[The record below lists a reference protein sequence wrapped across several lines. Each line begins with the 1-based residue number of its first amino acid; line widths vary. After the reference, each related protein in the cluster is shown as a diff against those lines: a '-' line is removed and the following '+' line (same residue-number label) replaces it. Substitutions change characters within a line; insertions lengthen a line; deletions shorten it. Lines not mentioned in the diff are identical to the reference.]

1 MIAFLPRLRRFT
13 HALTADASQGDD
25 LAQDTCVRAL
35 QSLHLW
41 EPGTRLDSWM
51 YRIAKNL
58 WIDRMRTQ
66 RFRGVHSSIDDIDA
80 GAEPMGVD
88 GRSVVESS
96 LTLSEVM
103 RAIGRLPDEQRELVA
118 LVCVNGASYKEA
130 AETLA
135 IPMGTVMSRLA
146 RARKAL
152 FEALAEAE
160 GRAA

>member
-66 RFRGVHSSIDDIDA
+66 RFRGVHSSIDDIET

-103 RAIGRLPDEQRELVA
+103 RAIGRLPEEQRELVA

-152 FEALAEAE
+152 FDALAEAE
-160 GRAA
+160 GRVA

>member
-13 HALTADASQGDD
+13 HALTADAAQGDD

-66 RFRGVHSSIDDIDA
+66 RFRGLHASIDDIET
-80 GAEPMGVD
+80 GSEPMGVD
-88 GRSVVESS
+88 GRAVTESS

-103 RAIGRLPDEQRELVA
+103 RAIGRLPEEQRELVA

-130 AETLA
+130 AETLS

-160 GRAA
+160 GRVA

>member
-13 HALTADASQGDD
+13 HALTADATHGDD

-41 EPGTRLDSWM
+41 EPGSRLDSWM

-66 RFRGVHSSIDDIDA
+66 KFRGVHASIDDIEL
-80 GAEPMGVD
+80 GSEPMGVD
-88 GRSVVESS
+88 GRAVTESS
-96 LTLSEVM
+96 LTLAEVM
-103 RAIGRLPDEQRELVA
+103 RAIGSLPEDQRALVA

-130 AETLA
+130 ADTLS

-160 GRAA
+160 GRVA

>member
-1 MIAFLPRLRRFT
+1 MIAFLPQLRRFT
-13 HALTADASQGDD
+13 HVLTADATQADD
-25 LAQDTCVRAL
+25 LAQDTCLRAL

-66 RFRGVHSSIDDIDA
+66 KFRGVHDSIDDIEV
-80 GAEPMGVD
+80 GAEPMGID
-88 GRSVVESS
+88 GRDVVESS

-103 RAIGRLPDEQRELVA
+103 RAVGRLPEEQRALVA
-118 LVCVNGASYKEA
+118 LVCVSGASYKEA
-130 AETLA
+130 AETLS

-152 FEALAEAE
+152 FESLAEAE
-160 GRAA
+160 GRVA